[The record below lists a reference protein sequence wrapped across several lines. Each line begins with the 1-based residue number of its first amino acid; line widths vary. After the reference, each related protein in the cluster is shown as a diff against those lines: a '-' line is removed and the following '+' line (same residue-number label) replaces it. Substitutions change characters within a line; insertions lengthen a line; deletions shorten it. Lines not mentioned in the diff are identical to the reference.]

1 VRQKLTHNPSSAR
14 LFLKSN
20 DIKMK
25 TVYIETSIVSYLT
38 ARPSRSILAAA
49 WQQSTEDWWTFQRS
63 RFELFTSEL
72 VVKEAEQGDTEA
84 AQRRIAA
91 LAGIQQLAITD
102 EVSSLAANLLDEG
115 ALPSIA
121 ADDAMHVAVAAYHG
135 VDYLLTWNCRHI
147 DNAEKKP
154 VIRSV
159 CASKG
164 FPCPEIC
171 TPMELMGD
179 TENER

>member
-1 VRQKLTHNPSSAR
+1 
-14 LFLKSN
+14 
-20 DIKMK
+20 MK
-25 TVYIETSIVSYLT
+25 TVYIETSIVSYLA

-49 WQQSTEDWWTFQRS
+49 WQQATEDWWTFHRP

-72 VVKEAEQGDTEA
+72 VVEESKQGDTEA

-91 LAGIQQLAITD
+91 LAGIDQLAITD
-102 EVSSLAANLLDEG
+102 EVSSLAATLLDEG
-115 ALPSIA
+115 ALPPVA

-154 VIRSV
+154 AIRSV
-159 CASKG
+159 CAAKWYQ
-164 FPCPEIC
+164 CPEIC

-179 TENER
+179 TEDER